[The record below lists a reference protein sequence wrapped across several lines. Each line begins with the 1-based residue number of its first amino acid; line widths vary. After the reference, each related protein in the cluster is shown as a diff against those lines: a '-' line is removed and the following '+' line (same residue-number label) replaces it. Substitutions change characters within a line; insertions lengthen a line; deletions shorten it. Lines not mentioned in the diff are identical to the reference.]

1 MNLSITIIGHN
12 EVAHLREL
20 LPLLKWATE
29 IVYVD
34 CESQDGSL
42 EVAREL
48 GCRVFSQ
55 PNNTNL
61 NVNKSYAMEQA
72 TGDWIFYLDPDERL
86 PELLESE
93 IKAVIQDTTNAAFRL
108 NRRNHYFGN
117 WLRHG
122 SQYPDTQLRLFR
134 KDAAHFPNQHVH
146 EKLVV
151 DGSIGKLNNDM
162 LHFPYL
168 NISQFLSKFDFYTG
182 VEAGYLR
189 DSGVRITAGNTLR
202 FLVLKPFF
210 RFLRRY
216 LLKGGFRDG
225 FPGLFCTI
233 FDALNFVVRYFKLWE
248 MIRNTPENKKS
259 LSPEPSPLP

>member
-12 EVAHLREL
+12 EIEHLREL
-20 LPLLKWATE
+20 LPQLKWADE

-34 CESQDGSL
+34 CESNDGSL
-42 EVAREL
+42 EVVREAD
-48 GCRVFSQ
+48 CRVYSR

-72 TGDWIFYLDPDERL
+72 NGDWVFYVDPDERI
-86 PELLESE
+86 PEILVSE
-93 IKAVIQDTTNAAFRL
+93 IEKVIQDTTNSAFKL

-134 KDAAHFPNQHVH
+134 KDSAHFPNRHVH

-151 DGSIGKLNNDM
+151 EGSIGKLNNDM

-168 NISQFLSKFDFYTG
+168 NISQFLSKFDFYTR

-189 DSGVRITAGNTLR
+189 DSGVRITAGNSLR
-202 FLVLKPFF
+202 FLVLKPFS
-210 RFLRRY
+210 RFFRRY
-216 LLKGGFRDG
+216 FLKGGFRDG
-225 FPGLFCTI
+225 LPGLFCAI

-248 MIRNTPENKKS
+248 LTQNPGSKS
-259 LSPEPSPLP
+259 KS

>member
-12 EVAHLREL
+12 EIEHLREL
-20 LPLLKWATE
+20 LPQLKWADE

-34 CESQDGSL
+34 CESNDGSL
-42 EVAREL
+42 EVVREAD
-48 GCRVFSQ
+48 CRVYSR

-72 TGDWIFYLDPDERL
+72 NGDWVFYVDPDERI
-86 PELLESE
+86 PEILVSE
-93 IKAVIQDTTNAAFRL
+93 IEKVIQDTTNSAFKL

-122 SQYPDTQLRLFR
+122 SQYPDSQLRLFR
-134 KDAAHFPNQHVH
+134 KDSAHFPNRHVH

-151 DGSIGKLNNDM
+151 EGSIGKLNNDM

-168 NISQFLSKFDFYTG
+168 NISQFLSKFDFYTR

-189 DSGVRITAGNTLR
+189 DSGVRITAGNSLR
-202 FLVLKPFF
+202 FLVLKPFS
-210 RFLRRY
+210 RFFRRY
-216 LLKGGFRDG
+216 FLKGGFRDG
-225 FPGLFCTI
+225 LPGLFCAI

-248 MIRNTPENKKS
+248 LTQNPGTKS
-259 LSPEPSPLP
+259 KS

>member
-12 EVAHLREL
+12 EIEHLREL
-20 LPLLKWATE
+20 LPQLKWADE

-34 CESQDGSL
+34 CESHDGSL
-42 EVAREL
+42 EAMRED
-48 GCRVFSQ
+48 GCRVYSR

-72 TGDWIFYLDPDERL
+72 NGDWVFYVDPDERI
-86 PELLESE
+86 PEILVSE
-93 IKAVIQDTTNAAFRL
+93 IEKVIQDTTNSAFKL

-134 KDAAHFPNQHVH
+134 KDSAHFPNRHVH

-151 DGSIGKLNNDM
+151 EGSIGKLNNDM

-168 NISQFLSKFDFYTG
+168 NISQFLSKFDFYTR

-189 DSGVRITAGNTLR
+189 DSGVRITAGNSLR
-202 FLVLKPFF
+202 FLVLKPFS
-210 RFLRRY
+210 RFFRRY
-216 LLKGGFRDG
+216 FLKGGFRDG
-225 FPGLFCTI
+225 LPGLFCAI

-248 MIRNTPENKKS
+248 LTQNPGTKS
-259 LSPEPSPLP
+259 KS

>member
-12 EVAHLREL
+12 EVEHLREL
-20 LPLLKWATE
+20 LPQLKWADE

-34 CESQDGSL
+34 CESHDGSL
-42 EVAREL
+42 EVARET
-48 GCRVFSQ
+48 GCRVYSRL
-55 PNNTNL
+55 NNTNL

-72 TGDWIFYLDPDERL
+72 SGDWVFYVDPDERI
-86 PELLESE
+86 PEILVSE
-93 IKAVIQDTTNAAFRL
+93 IEKVIRVTTNSAFKL
-108 NRRNHYFGN
+108 KRRNHYFGK

-134 KDAAHFPNQHVH
+134 KDSAHFPNQHVH

-151 DGSIGKLNNDM
+151 EGRVGKLENDM

-182 VEAGYLR
+182 VEACYLR
-189 DSGVRITAGNTLR
+189 DSGVQITAGNSLR
-202 FLVLKPFF
+202 FFLLKPFS

-216 LLKGGFRDG
+216 FLKGGFRDG
-225 FPGLFCTI
+225 LPGLFCAI

-248 MIRNTPENKKS
+248 LTQNPVSKS
-259 LSPEPSPLP
+259 KF

>member
-12 EVAHLREL
+12 EIEHLREL
-20 LPLLKWATE
+20 LPQLKWADE

-34 CESQDGSL
+34 CESNDGSL
-42 EVAREL
+42 EVAREAD
-48 GCRVFSQ
+48 CRMYSR

-72 TGDWIFYLDPDERL
+72 NGDWVFYVDPDERI
-86 PELLESE
+86 PEFLVSE
-93 IKAVIQDTTNAAFRL
+93 IEKVIQDTTNSAFKL

-134 KDAAHFPNQHVH
+134 KDSAHFPNRHVH

-151 DGSIGKLNNDM
+151 EGSIGKLNNDM

-168 NISQFLSKFDFYTG
+168 NISQFLSKFDFYTR

-189 DSGVRITAGNTLR
+189 DSGVRITAGNSLR
-202 FLVLKPFF
+202 FLVLKPFS
-210 RFLRRY
+210 RFFRRY
-216 LLKGGFRDG
+216 FLKGGFRDG
-225 FPGLFCTI
+225 LPGLFCAI

-248 MIRNTPENKKS
+248 LTQNPGTKS
-259 LSPEPSPLP
+259 KS

>member
-12 EVAHLREL
+12 EVEHLREL
-20 LPLLKWATE
+20 LPQLKWADE

-34 CESQDGSL
+34 CESHDGSL
-42 EVAREL
+42 EVVREA
-48 GCRVFSQ
+48 GCRVYSR

-72 TGDWIFYLDPDERL
+72 NGDWVFYVDPDERI
-86 PELLESE
+86 PEFLVSE
-93 IKAVIQDTTNAAFRL
+93 IEKVIQGTTNSAFKL
-108 NRRNHYFGN
+108 NRRNHYFGS

-134 KDAAHFPNQHVH
+134 KDSAHFPNRHVH

-162 LHFPYL
+162 LHFSYL
-168 NISQFLSKFDFYTG
+168 NISQFLSKFDFYTR

-189 DSGVRITAGNTLR
+189 DSGVRITSGNSLR
-202 FLVLKPFF
+202 FLVLKPFS
-210 RFLRRY
+210 RFFRRY
-216 LLKGGFRDG
+216 FLKGGFRDRL
-225 FPGLFCTI
+225 PGLFCAI

-248 MIRNTPENKKS
+248 LTQNPGPKS
-259 LSPEPSPLP
+259 KS

>member
-12 EVAHLREL
+12 EIEHLREL
-20 LPLLKWATE
+20 LPQLKWADE

-34 CESQDGSL
+34 CESHDGSL
-42 EVAREL
+42 EVVREA
-48 GCRVFSQ
+48 GCRVYSR

-72 TGDWIFYLDPDERL
+72 NGDWVFYVDPDERI
-86 PELLESE
+86 PEILVSE
-93 IKAVIQDTTNAAFRL
+93 IEKVIQDTTNSAFKL

-134 KDAAHFPNQHVH
+134 KDSAHFPNRHVH

-151 DGSIGKLNNDM
+151 EGSIGKLNNDM

-168 NISQFLSKFDFYTG
+168 NISQFLSKFDFYTR

-189 DSGVRITAGNTLR
+189 DSGVRITAGNSLH
-202 FLVLKPFF
+202 FLVLKPFS
-210 RFLRRY
+210 RFFRRY
-216 LLKGGFRDG
+216 FLKGGFRDG
-225 FPGLFCTI
+225 LPGLFCSI

-248 MIRNTPENKKS
+248 LTQNPGTKRKS
-259 LSPEPSPLP
+259 

>member
-12 EVAHLREL
+12 EIEHLREL
-20 LPLLKWATE
+20 LPQLKWADE

-34 CESQDGSL
+34 CESHDGSL
-42 EVAREL
+42 EVAREAD
-48 GCRVFSQ
+48 CRVYSR

-72 TGDWIFYLDPDERL
+72 NGDWVFYVDPDERI
-86 PELLESE
+86 PEILVSE
-93 IKAVIQDTTNAAFRL
+93 IEKVIQDTTNSAFKL

-134 KDAAHFPNQHVH
+134 KDSAHFPNRHVH

-151 DGSIGKLNNDM
+151 EGSIGKLNNDM

-168 NISQFLSKFDFYTG
+168 NISQFLSKFDFYTR

-189 DSGVRITAGNTLR
+189 DSGVRITAGNSLR
-202 FLVLKPFF
+202 FLVLKPFS
-210 RFLRRY
+210 RFFRRY
-216 LLKGGFRDG
+216 FLKGGFRDG
-225 FPGLFCTI
+225 LPGLFCAI

-248 MIRNTPENKKS
+248 LTQNPGTKS
-259 LSPEPSPLP
+259 KS

>member
-12 EVAHLREL
+12 EIEHLREL
-20 LPLLKWATE
+20 LPQLKWADE

-34 CESQDGSL
+34 CESHDGSL
-42 EVAREL
+42 EVMREA
-48 GCRVFSQ
+48 GCRVYSR

-72 TGDWIFYLDPDERL
+72 NGDWVFYVDPDERI
-86 PELLESE
+86 PEILVSE
-93 IKAVIQDTTNAAFRL
+93 IEKVIQDTTNSAFKL

-134 KDAAHFPNQHVH
+134 KDSAHFPNRHVH

-151 DGSIGKLNNDM
+151 EGSIGKLNNDM

-168 NISQFLSKFDFYTG
+168 NISQFLSKFDFYTR

-189 DSGVRITAGNTLR
+189 DSGVRITAGNSLR
-202 FLVLKPFF
+202 FLVLKPFS
-210 RFLRRY
+210 RFFRRY
-216 LLKGGFRDG
+216 FLKGGFRDG
-225 FPGLFCTI
+225 LPGLFCAI

-248 MIRNTPENKKS
+248 LTQNPGTKRKS
-259 LSPEPSPLP
+259 

>member
-12 EVAHLREL
+12 EVEHLREL
-20 LPLLKWATE
+20 LPQLKWADE

-34 CESQDGSL
+34 CESHDSSM
-42 EVAREL
+42 EVAREA
-48 GCRVFSQ
+48 GCRVYSR

-72 TGDWIFYLDPDERL
+72 NGDWVFYVDPDERI
-86 PELLESE
+86 PEFLVSE
-93 IKAVIQDTTNAAFRL
+93 IEIVIQATTNSAFKM
-108 NRRNHYFGN
+108 NRRNHYFGK

-134 KDAAHFPNQHVH
+134 KDSAHFQNRHVH

-162 LHFPYL
+162 LHFSYL
-168 NISQFLSKFDFYTG
+168 NISQFLSKFDFYTR

-189 DSGVRITAGNTLR
+189 DSGVLISSGNSLR
-202 FLVLKPFF
+202 FLVIKPFS

-216 LLKGGFRDG
+216 FLKGGFLDG
-225 FPGLFCTI
+225 FPGLFCAI
-233 FDALNFVVRYFKLWE
+233 FDALNFAVRYFKLWE
-248 MIRNTPENKKS
+248 LTQNPGSKGK
-259 LSPEPSPLP
+259 P

>member
-12 EVAHLREL
+12 EVEHLREL
-20 LPLLKWATE
+20 LPQLKWAHE

-34 CESQDGSL
+34 CESHDGSL

-48 GCRVFSQ
+48 GCRVFSR

-72 TGDWIFYLDPDERL
+72 NGDWVFYVDPDERI
-86 PELLESE
+86 PEILAAE
-93 IKAVIQDTTNAAFRL
+93 IEAVINTTNAAFKL

-117 WLRHG
+117 WLRYG

-134 KDAAHFPNQHVH
+134 KDSAQFPNQHVH

-151 DGSIGKLNNDM
+151 EGSIGKLNNDM
-162 LHFPYL
+162 LHFPYR

-189 DSGVRITAGNTLR
+189 DSGVQITAGNTLR
-202 FLVLKPFF
+202 FLVLKPFP

-225 FPGLFCTI
+225 LPGLFCAI

-248 MIRNTPENKKS
+248 MTRNTPDGSNQQ
-259 LSPEPSPLP
+259 

>member
-12 EVAHLREL
+12 EIEHLREL
-20 LPLLKWATE
+20 LPQLKWADE

-34 CESQDGSL
+34 CESHDGSL
-42 EVAREL
+42 EVVREA
-48 GCRVFSQ
+48 GCRVYSR

-72 TGDWIFYLDPDERL
+72 NGDWIFYVDPDERI
-86 PELLESE
+86 PEFLVSE
-93 IKAVIQDTTNAAFRL
+93 IEKVIQATTNSAFKL

-134 KDAAHFPNQHVH
+134 KDSAHFPNRHVH

-151 DGSIGKLNNDM
+151 EGSIGKLNNDM

-168 NISQFLSKFDFYTG
+168 NISQFLSKFDFYTR

-189 DSGVRITAGNTLR
+189 DSGVRITAGNSLR
-202 FLVLKPFF
+202 FLVLKPFS
-210 RFLRRY
+210 RFFRRY
-216 LLKGGFRDG
+216 FLKGGFRDG
-225 FPGLFCTI
+225 LPGLFCAI

-248 MIRNTPENKKS
+248 LTQNPGTKS
-259 LSPEPSPLP
+259 KS

>member
-12 EVAHLREL
+12 EIEHLREL
-20 LPLLKWATE
+20 LPQLKWADE

-34 CESQDGSL
+34 CESNDGSL
-42 EVAREL
+42 EVVREA
-48 GCRVFSQ
+48 GCRVYSR

-72 TGDWIFYLDPDERL
+72 NGDWVFYVDPDERI
-86 PELLESE
+86 PEILVSE
-93 IKAVIQDTTNAAFRL
+93 IENVIQDTTNSAFKL

-122 SQYPDTQLRLFR
+122 SQYPDSQLRLFR
-134 KDAAHFPNQHVH
+134 KDSAHFPNRHVH

-151 DGSIGKLNNDM
+151 EGSIGKLNNDM

-168 NISQFLSKFDFYTG
+168 NISQFLSKFDFYTR

-189 DSGVRITAGNTLR
+189 HSGVRITAGNSLR
-202 FLVLKPFF
+202 FLVLKPFS
-210 RFLRRY
+210 RFFRRY
-216 LLKGGFRDG
+216 FLKGGFRDG
-225 FPGLFCTI
+225 FPGLFCAI

-248 MIRNTPENKKS
+248 LTQNPGTKS
-259 LSPEPSPLP
+259 KS

>member
-12 EVAHLREL
+12 EIEHLREL
-20 LPLLKWATE
+20 LPQLKWADE

-34 CESQDGSL
+34 CESHDGSL
-42 EVAREL
+42 EVVREA
-48 GCRVFSQ
+48 GCRVYSR

-72 TGDWIFYLDPDERL
+72 NGDWVFYVDPDERI
-86 PELLESE
+86 PEILVSE
-93 IKAVIQDTTNAAFRL
+93 IEKVIQDTTNSAFKL

-134 KDAAHFPNQHVH
+134 KDSAHFPNRHVH

-151 DGSIGKLNNDM
+151 EGSIGKLNNDM

-168 NISQFLSKFDFYTG
+168 NISQFLSKFDFYTR

-189 DSGVRITAGNTLR
+189 DSGVRITAGNSLR
-202 FLVLKPFF
+202 FLVLKPFS
-210 RFLRRY
+210 RFFRRY
-216 LLKGGFRDG
+216 FLKGGFRDG
-225 FPGLFCTI
+225 LPGLFCAI

-248 MIRNTPENKKS
+248 LTQNPGTKRKS
-259 LSPEPSPLP
+259 

>member
-1 MNLSITIIGHN
+1 MSLSITIIGHN
-12 EVAHLREL
+12 EIEHLREL
-20 LPLLKWATE
+20 LPQLKWADE

-34 CESQDGSL
+34 CESHDGSL
-42 EVAREL
+42 EVMREA
-48 GCRVFSQ
+48 GCRVYSR

-72 TGDWIFYLDPDERL
+72 NGDWVFYVDPDERI
-86 PELLESE
+86 PEILVSE
-93 IKAVIQDTTNAAFRL
+93 IEKVIQDTTNSAFKL

-134 KDAAHFPNQHVH
+134 KDSAHFPNRHVH

-151 DGSIGKLNNDM
+151 EGSIGKLNNDM

-168 NISQFLSKFDFYTG
+168 NISQFLSKFDFYTR

-189 DSGVRITAGNTLR
+189 DSGVRITAGNSLR
-202 FLVLKPFF
+202 FLVLKPFS
-210 RFLRRY
+210 RFFRRY
-216 LLKGGFRDG
+216 FLKGGFRDG
-225 FPGLFCTI
+225 FPGLFCAI

-248 MIRNTPENKKS
+248 LTQNPGTKS
-259 LSPEPSPLP
+259 KS

>member
-1 MNLSITIIGHN
+1 MNLSVTIIGHN
-12 EVAHLREL
+12 EVDHLREL
-20 LPLLKWATE
+20 LPQLKWATE

-34 CESQDGSL
+34 CESQDDSL
-42 EVAREL
+42 EVARDL
-48 GCRVFSQ
+48 GCRVFSR

-72 TGDWIFYLDPDERL
+72 NGDWVFYVDPDERI
-86 PELLESE
+86 PEILAAE
-93 IKAVIQDTTNAAFRL
+93 IEAVIKVTTNAAFKL

-117 WLRHG
+117 WLRYG

-134 KDAAHFPNQHVH
+134 KDSAQFPNQHVH

-151 DGSIGKLNNDM
+151 EGSIGKLNNDM
-162 LHFPYL
+162 LHFPYR

-189 DSGVRITAGNTLR
+189 DSGVQITAGNTLR
-202 FLVLKPFF
+202 FLVLKPFP

-225 FPGLFCTI
+225 LPGLFCAI

-248 MIRNTPENKKS
+248 MTRNTPDGSNQQ
-259 LSPEPSPLP
+259 

>member
-12 EVAHLREL
+12 EIEHLREL
-20 LPLLKWATE
+20 LPQLKWADE

-34 CESQDGSL
+34 CESHDGSL
-42 EVAREL
+42 EVAREAD
-48 GCRVFSQ
+48 CRVYSR

-72 TGDWIFYLDPDERL
+72 NGDWVFYVDPDERI
-86 PELLESE
+86 PEILVSE
-93 IKAVIQDTTNAAFRL
+93 IEKVIQDTTNSAFKL

-134 KDAAHFPNQHVH
+134 KDSAHFPNRHVH

-151 DGSIGKLNNDM
+151 EGSIGKLNNDM

-168 NISQFLSKFDFYTG
+168 NISQFLSKFDFYTR

-189 DSGVRITAGNTLR
+189 DSGVRITAGNSLR
-202 FLVLKPFF
+202 FLVLKPFS
-210 RFLRRY
+210 RFFRRY
-216 LLKGGFRDG
+216 FLKGGFRDG
-225 FPGLFCTI
+225 LPGLFCAI

-248 MIRNTPENKKS
+248 LTQNPGSKS
-259 LSPEPSPLP
+259 KS

>member
-12 EVAHLREL
+12 EIEHLREL
-20 LPLLKWATE
+20 LPQLKWADE

-34 CESQDGSL
+34 CESHDGSL
-42 EVAREL
+42 EVVREA
-48 GCRVFSQ
+48 GCRIYSR

-72 TGDWIFYLDPDERL
+72 NGDWVFYVDPDERI
-86 PELLESE
+86 PEILVSE
-93 IKAVIQDTTNAAFRL
+93 IEKVIQDTTNSAFKL
-108 NRRNHYFGN
+108 NRRNHYFGK

-134 KDAAHFPNQHVH
+134 KDSAHFPNRHVH

-151 DGSIGKLNNDM
+151 EGSIGKLNNDM

-168 NISQFLSKFDFYTG
+168 NISQFLSKFDFYTR

-189 DSGVRITAGNTLR
+189 DSGVRITAGNSLR
-202 FLVLKPFF
+202 FLVLKPFS
-210 RFLRRY
+210 RFFRRY
-216 LLKGGFRDG
+216 FLKGGFRDG
-225 FPGLFCTI
+225 LPGLFCAI

-248 MIRNTPENKKS
+248 LTQNPGTKRKS
-259 LSPEPSPLP
+259 

>member
-1 MNLSITIIGHN
+1 
-12 EVAHLREL
+12 VRE
-20 LPLLKWATE
+20 A
-29 IVYVD
+29 
-34 CESQDGSL
+34 
-42 EVAREL
+42 
-48 GCRVFSQ
+48 GCRVYSR

-72 TGDWIFYLDPDERL
+72 NGDWVFYVDPDERI
-86 PELLESE
+86 PEILVSE
-93 IKAVIQDTTNAAFRL
+93 IEKVIQDTTNSAFKL

-134 KDAAHFPNQHVH
+134 KDSAHFPNRHVH

-151 DGSIGKLNNDM
+151 EGSIGKLNNDM

-168 NISQFLSKFDFYTG
+168 NISQFLSKFDFYTR

-189 DSGVRITAGNTLR
+189 DSGVRITAGNSLR
-202 FLVLKPFF
+202 FLVLKPFS
-210 RFLRRY
+210 RFFRRY
-216 LLKGGFRDG
+216 FLKGGFRDG
-225 FPGLFCTI
+225 LPGLFCAI

-248 MIRNTPENKKS
+248 LTQNPGTKS
-259 LSPEPSPLP
+259 KS

>member
-12 EVAHLREL
+12 EIEHLREL
-20 LPLLKWATE
+20 LPQLKWADE

-34 CESQDGSL
+34 CESHDGSL
-42 EVAREL
+42 EVVREA
-48 GCRVFSQ
+48 GCRVYSR

-72 TGDWIFYLDPDERL
+72 NGDWVFYVDPDERI
-86 PELLESE
+86 PEILVSE
-93 IKAVIQDTTNAAFRL
+93 IEKVIQDTTNSAFKL

-134 KDAAHFPNQHVH
+134 KDSAHFPNRHVH

-151 DGSIGKLNNDM
+151 EGSIGKLNNDM

-168 NISQFLSKFDFYTG
+168 NISQFLSKFDFYTR

-189 DSGVRITAGNTLR
+189 DSGVRITAGNSLR
-202 FLVLKPFF
+202 FLVLKPFS
-210 RFLRRY
+210 RFFRRY
-216 LLKGGFRDG
+216 FLKGGFRDG
-225 FPGLFCTI
+225 FPGLFCAI

-248 MIRNTPENKKS
+248 LTQNPGTKRKS
-259 LSPEPSPLP
+259 

>member
-1 MNLSITIIGHN
+1 MSLSITIIGHN
-12 EVAHLREL
+12 EIEHLREL
-20 LPLLKWATE
+20 LPQLKWADE

-34 CESQDGSL
+34 CESHDGSL
-42 EVAREL
+42 EVVREA
-48 GCRVFSQ
+48 GCRVYSR

-72 TGDWIFYLDPDERL
+72 NGDWVFYVDPDERI
-86 PELLESE
+86 PEILVSE
-93 IKAVIQDTTNAAFRL
+93 IENVIQDTTNSAFKL

-134 KDAAHFPNQHVH
+134 KDSAHFPNRHVH

-151 DGSIGKLNNDM
+151 EGSIGKLNNDM

-168 NISQFLSKFDFYTG
+168 NISQFLSKFDFYTR

-189 DSGVRITAGNTLR
+189 DSGVRITAGNSLR
-202 FLVLKPFF
+202 FLVLKPFS
-210 RFLRRY
+210 RFFRRY
-216 LLKGGFRDG
+216 FLKGGFRDG
-225 FPGLFCTI
+225 LPGLFCAI

-248 MIRNTPENKKS
+248 LTQNPGTKS
-259 LSPEPSPLP
+259 KS

>member
-1 MNLSITIIGHN
+1 MNLSISIIGHN
-12 EVAHLREL
+12 EVEHLREL
-20 LPLLKWATE
+20 LPQLKWADE

-34 CESQDGSL
+34 CESHDGSL
-42 EVAREL
+42 EVARET
-48 GCRVFSQ
+48 GCRVYTRQ
-55 PNNTNL
+55 NNTNL

-72 TGDWIFYLDPDERL
+72 SGDWIFYVDPDERI
-86 PELLESE
+86 PELLVSE
-93 IKAVIQDTTNAAFRL
+93 IEKVIQATTNSAFTMK
-108 NRRNHYFGN
+108 RRNHYFGK

-134 KDAAHFPNQHVH
+134 KDSAHFPNQHVH

-151 DGSIGKLNNDM
+151 EGSIGKLENDM

-182 VEAGYLR
+182 VEAAYLR
-189 DSGVRITAGNTLR
+189 DSGVPITSRNSLHF
-202 FLVLKPFF
+202 FLLKPFS

-216 LLKGGFRDG
+216 FLKGGFLDG
-225 FPGLFCTI
+225 LPGLFCAI

-248 MIRNTPENKKS
+248 FTQNLVSKS
-259 LSPEPSPLP
+259 KY

>member
-12 EVAHLREL
+12 EIEHLREL
-20 LPLLKWATE
+20 LPQLKWADE

-34 CESQDGSL
+34 CESHDGSL
-42 EVAREL
+42 EVVREA
-48 GCRVFSQ
+48 GCRVYSR

-72 TGDWIFYLDPDERL
+72 NGDWVFYVDPDERI
-86 PELLESE
+86 PEILVSE
-93 IKAVIQDTTNAAFRL
+93 IENVIQDTTNSAFKL

-134 KDAAHFPNQHVH
+134 KDSAHFPNRHVH

-151 DGSIGKLNNDM
+151 EGSIGKLNNDM

-168 NISQFLSKFDFYTG
+168 NISQFLSKFDFYTR

-189 DSGVRITAGNTLR
+189 DSGVRITAGNSLR
-202 FLVLKPFF
+202 FLVLKPFS
-210 RFLRRY
+210 RFFRRY
-216 LLKGGFRDG
+216 FLKGGFRDG
-225 FPGLFCTI
+225 LPGLFCAI

-248 MIRNTPENKKS
+248 LTQNPGTKRKS
-259 LSPEPSPLP
+259 

>member
-12 EVAHLREL
+12 EIEHLREL
-20 LPLLKWATE
+20 LPQLKWADE

-34 CESQDGSL
+34 CESHDGSL
-42 EVAREL
+42 EVAREAD
-48 GCRVFSQ
+48 CCVYSR

-72 TGDWIFYLDPDERL
+72 NGDWVFYVDPDERI
-86 PELLESE
+86 PEILVSE
-93 IKAVIQDTTNAAFRL
+93 IEKVIQDTTNSAFKL

-122 SQYPDTQLRLFR
+122 SQYPDSQLRLFR
-134 KDAAHFPNQHVH
+134 KDSAHFPNRHVH

-151 DGSIGKLNNDM
+151 EGSIGKLNNDM

-168 NISQFLSKFDFYTG
+168 NISQFLSKFDFYTR

-189 DSGVRITAGNTLR
+189 DSGVRITAGNSLR
-202 FLVLKPFF
+202 FLVLKPFS
-210 RFLRRY
+210 RFFRRY
-216 LLKGGFRDG
+216 FLKGGFRDG
-225 FPGLFCTI
+225 FPGLFCAI

-248 MIRNTPENKKS
+248 LTQNPGTKRKS
-259 LSPEPSPLP
+259 

>member
-1 MNLSITIIGHN
+1 MKLSITIIGHK
-12 EVAHLREL
+12 EVEHLREL
-20 LPLLKWATE
+20 LPQLKWADE
-29 IVYVD
+29 VVYVD
-34 CESQDGSL
+34 CESHDGSL
-42 EVAREL
+42 EVAREA

-61 NVNKSYAMEQA
+61 NVNKSYAMAQA
-72 TGDWIFYLDPDERL
+72 KGDWVFYVDPDERI
-86 PELLESE
+86 PEILVAE
-93 IKAVIQDTTNAAFRL
+93 IKKVIQATTNSAFKL

-134 KDAAHFPNQHVH
+134 KESAYFPNRHVH
-146 EKLVV
+146 EKLVIE
-151 DGSIGKLNNDM
+151 GNIGKLANDM

-182 VEAGYLR
+182 VEAGYLQ
-189 DSGVRITAGNTLR
+189 DSGVQITAGNSLR
-202 FLVLKPFF
+202 FLVFKPFS

-216 LLKGGFRDG
+216 FLKGGFRDG
-225 FPGLFCTI
+225 MPGLFCAI

-248 MIRNTPENKKS
+248 LTQNPGSKS
-259 LSPEPSPLP
+259 NALIP

>member
-12 EVAHLREL
+12 EIEHLREL
-20 LPLLKWATE
+20 LPQLKWADE

-34 CESQDGSL
+34 CESHDGSL
-42 EVAREL
+42 EVVREA
-48 GCRVFSQ
+48 GCRVYSR

-72 TGDWIFYLDPDERL
+72 NGDWVFYVDPDERI
-86 PELLESE
+86 PEILVSE
-93 IKAVIQDTTNAAFRL
+93 IENVIQDTTNSAFKL

-134 KDAAHFPNQHVH
+134 KDSAHFPNRHVH

-151 DGSIGKLNNDM
+151 EGSIGKLNNDM

-168 NISQFLSKFDFYTG
+168 NISQFLSKFDFYTR

-189 DSGVRITAGNTLR
+189 DSGVRITAGNSLR
-202 FLVLKPFF
+202 FLVLKPFS
-210 RFLRRY
+210 RFFRRY
-216 LLKGGFRDG
+216 FLKGGFRDG
-225 FPGLFCTI
+225 FPGLFCAI

-248 MIRNTPENKKS
+248 LTQNPGTKRKS
-259 LSPEPSPLP
+259 

>member
-12 EVAHLREL
+12 EIEHLREL
-20 LPLLKWATE
+20 LPQLKWADE

-34 CESQDGSL
+34 CESHDGSL
-42 EVAREL
+42 EVVREA
-48 GCRVFSQ
+48 GCRVYSR

-72 TGDWIFYLDPDERL
+72 NGDWVFYVDPDERI
-86 PELLESE
+86 PEILVSE
-93 IKAVIQDTTNAAFRL
+93 IENVIQDTTNSAFKL

-122 SQYPDTQLRLFR
+122 SQYPDSQLRLFR
-134 KDAAHFPNQHVH
+134 KDSAHFPNRHVH

-151 DGSIGKLNNDM
+151 EGSIGKLNNDM

-168 NISQFLSKFDFYTG
+168 NISQFLSKFDFYTR

-189 DSGVRITAGNTLR
+189 DSGVRITAGNSLR
-202 FLVLKPFF
+202 FLVLKPFS
-210 RFLRRY
+210 RFFRRY
-216 LLKGGFRDG
+216 FLKGGFRDG
-225 FPGLFCTI
+225 LPGLFCAI

-248 MIRNTPENKKS
+248 LTQNPGTKS
-259 LSPEPSPLP
+259 KS

>member
-1 MNLSITIIGHN
+1 MSLSITIIGHN
-12 EVAHLREL
+12 EIEHLREL
-20 LPLLKWATE
+20 LPQLKWADE

-34 CESQDGSL
+34 CESHDGSL
-42 EVAREL
+42 EVVREA
-48 GCRVFSQ
+48 GCRVYSR

-72 TGDWIFYLDPDERL
+72 NGDWVFYVDPDERI
-86 PELLESE
+86 PEILVSE
-93 IKAVIQDTTNAAFRL
+93 IENVIQDTTNSAFKL

-134 KDAAHFPNQHVH
+134 KDSAHFPNRHVH

-151 DGSIGKLNNDM
+151 EGSIGKLNNDM

-168 NISQFLSKFDFYTG
+168 NISQFLSKFDFYTR

-189 DSGVRITAGNTLR
+189 DSGVRITAGNSLR
-202 FLVLKPFF
+202 FLVLKPFS
-210 RFLRRY
+210 RFFRRY
-216 LLKGGFRDG
+216 FLKGGFRDG
-225 FPGLFCTI
+225 LPGLFCAI

-248 MIRNTPENKKS
+248 LTQNPGTKRKS
-259 LSPEPSPLP
+259 